1 MSLEHH
7 LKHHWNH
14 CNQILYTWIML

>member
-14 CNQILYTWIML
+14 CNQILYTWILL